1 MKRVVGFRMGSLDPS
16 EPTGGQEGPYQ
27 MYSQLAREFDVHV
40 IACKSIVRRMRTATL
55 AKDFRETV
63 LPLFSLLSVY
73 AIDKFLG
80 TKDILLPPWFYSA
93 DIALS
98 SSRKKVLKKL
108 LEEADIIMLESWLL
122 LPLVM
127 KYRRAD
133 CRLMYRVN
141 NIDAIFFEP
150 MVPRWYWNFKKGK
163 VERLERETL
172 AKCDGLVTV
181 AEEDRRILMQRYS
194 LDGDRIFVF
203 PIGANTTEFEP
214 DPSSRDAIR
223 GKYAPDGETICAFV
237 GSNIAHNN
245 EIAHYIACELAP
257 KLPKCVFLILGR
269 CAEGLR
275 GRSLPSNVQAVG
287 FLSRTDFKA
296 VLSAVDIA
304 LNPVT
309 YGSGMNIKMLT
320 YMTAGIPTVTTLFGA
335 RGLDVEDGKHV
346 VIADIDAFAQ
356 KIEQLAGDGRSRK
369 RISIEARELALRKY
383 DLNVIGEEM
392 RRSCRKVLEGPS
404 IH

>member
-27 MYSQLAREFDVHV
+27 MYTQLAREFDIHV
-40 IACKSIVRRMRTATL
+40 IACKSIVRRMRTAAL
-55 AKDFRETV
+55 AKNFRETV

-98 SSRKKVLKKL
+98 SSRKKVLKRL

-223 GKYAPDGETICAFV
+223 GKYAPNGETICAFI

-245 EIAHYIACELAP
+245 EIARFISRQLAP
-257 KLPKCVFLILGR
+257 KLPGCAFLILGK
-269 CAEGLR
+269 CAD
-275 GRSLPSNVQAVG
+275 SLKGADLPPNVRPVG
-287 FLSRTDFKA
+287 FLSREELKA

-309 YGSGMNIKMLT
+309 FGSGMNIKMLT
-320 YMTAGIPTVTTLFGA
+320 YMTAGIPTVTTPFGA
-335 RGLDVEDGKHV
+335 RGLEVEDGKHV
-346 VIADIDAFAQ
+346 VLADIDEFIE
-356 KIEQLAGDGRSRK
+356 KIAALAGD
-369 RISIEARELALRKY
+369 EARQKTISANARRLALTRY
-383 DLNVIGEEM
+383 DLELIGKEM
-392 RRSCRKVLEGPS
+392 RSVCHKVLD
-404 IH
+404 HRQ